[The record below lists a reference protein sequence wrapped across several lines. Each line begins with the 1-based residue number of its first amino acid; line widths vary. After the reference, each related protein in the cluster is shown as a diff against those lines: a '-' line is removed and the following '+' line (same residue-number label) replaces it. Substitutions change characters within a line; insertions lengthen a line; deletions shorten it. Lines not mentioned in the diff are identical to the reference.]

1 MRVVEI
7 SGPISQDQIRTAL
20 PRASVSVEK
29 ALEIVTPL
37 IQDIK
42 TNSLAAVLAQAERFD
57 GVRPEHVRVP
67 QSQLDR
73 ALSEL
78 APDLRAA
85 IQTAIER
92 VRKVSEAAVPKGFD
106 LDLAQGAVVSQ
117 RYVPVDSVGLYVP
130 GGKAVYPSSVVMNAV
145 AAQAAGVP
153 RIAIASPPQKEFGG
167 LPHPAILATAALLG
181 VTEVYAIGGAAA
193 VAAFGYGIKE
203 IDLAPVRMVTGP
215 GNIYV
220 AAAKRALRGL
230 IGIDSEAGPTEI
242 LIIADKSAN
251 PASVAADLISQAEHD
266 ENAAAVLV
274 TDSREL
280 ITAVQRELD
289 IQVANTSNIDRVKV
303 ALAGVQ
309 SALVLVPDL
318 EIAVAVSNEYATEH
332 LEIQTADPQALLP
345 KITNAGAIFLGEYS
359 PVSLGDYLAGSNH
372 VLPTGEQAKFGPG
385 LGVHTF
391 LRPQQIIN
399 YSRSALESVV
409 QQLDTF
415 AIAEGLSA
423 HGDAAKIRFTGG
435 N

>member
-42 TNSLAAVLAQAERFD
+42 INSLAAVLAQAERFD

-193 VAAFGYGIKE
+193 VAAFGYGIRE

-280 ITAVQRELD
+280 IAAVQSELD
-289 IQVANTSNIDRVKV
+289 IQVAKTCNIDRVKV

-409 QQLDTF
+409 NQLDTF

>member
-1 MRVVEI
+1 
-7 SGPISQDQIRTAL
+7 
-20 PRASVSVEK
+20 
-29 ALEIVTPL
+29 
-37 IQDIK
+37 
-42 TNSLAAVLAQAERFD
+42 
-57 GVRPEHVRVP
+57 
-67 QSQLDR
+67 LDK

-78 APDLRAA
+78 DPDLKVA
-85 IQTAIER
+85 IETAITR
-92 VRKVSEAAVPKGFD
+92 VRKVSAAGVPKGFEVE
-106 LDLAQGAVVSQ
+106 LSPGALVSQ

-130 GGKAVYPSSVVMNAV
+130 GGKAVYPSSVIMNAV

-153 RIAIASPPQKEFGG
+153 RIAIASPPQLEFGG
-167 LPHPAILATAALLG
+167 LPHPSILATAALLG

-242 LIIADKSAN
+242 LIIADGLAN

-274 TDSREL
+274 TDSQEL
-280 ITAVQRELD
+280 IEAVQRALEQQL
-289 IQVANTSNIDRVKV
+289 ANAANAERVKA
-303 ALAGVQ
+303 ALSGMQ

-318 EIAVAVSNEYATEH
+318 ETAVALSNEYATEH
-332 LEIQTADPQALLP
+332 LEIQTENSQVVLG
-345 KITNAGAIFLGEYS
+345 KITNAGAIFLGEHS
-359 PVSLGDYLAGSNH
+359 PVSLGDYIAGSNH

-399 YSRSALESVV
+399 YSKSALREVAD
-409 QQLDTF
+409 QLNTF
-415 AIAEGLSA
+415 AVAEGLSA

>member
-7 SGPISQDQIRTAL
+7 SGPITQDQIRTAL
-20 PRASVSVEK
+20 PRASVSIEK
-29 ALEIVTPL
+29 ALETVIPL
-37 IQDIK
+37 IEAVKDR
-42 TNSLAAVLAQAERFD
+42 SLAAVLDQAERFD
-57 GVRPEHVRVP
+57 GVRPAQIRVSP
-67 QSQLDR
+67 DQLAK
-73 ALSEL
+73 ALL
-78 APDLRAA
+78 DLDPKLRVS
-85 IQTAIER
+85 IETAIER
-92 VRKVSEAAVPKGFD
+92 VRKVSQAGVPKDFEVE
-106 LDLAQGAVVSQ
+106 LAQGAIISQ
-117 RYVPVDSVGLYVP
+117 RYLPVDSVGLYVP

-153 RIAIASPPQKEFGG
+153 RIAIASPPQKEFDG

-181 VTEVYAIGGAAA
+181 VSEVYAIGGAAA
-193 VAAFGYGIKE
+193 VAAFTYGINE

-242 LIIADKSAN
+242 LIIADSSAN
-251 PASVAADLISQAEHD
+251 PAFIAADLVSQAEHD

-274 TDSREL
+274 TDSAEL
-280 ITAVQRELD
+280 ISKVQTELD
-289 IQVANTSNIDRVKV
+289 RQVAGTENIERVK
-303 ALAGVQ
+303 ASLSGIQ

-318 EIAVAVSNEYATEH
+318 ETAVAVSNEYATEH
-332 LEIQTADPQALLP
+332 LEIHVREPDALLP
-345 KITNAGAIFLGEYS
+345 RLTNAGAIFLGENS

-399 YSRSALESVV
+399 YSKAALESVAD
-409 QQLDTF
+409 QLDTF

-423 HGDAAKIRFTGG
+423 HGDAAKIRFNGG

>member
-7 SGPISQDQIRTAL
+7 SGPITQDQIRSAL
-20 PRASVSVEK
+20 PRASVSIEK
-29 ALEIVTPL
+29 ALETVIPL
-37 IQDIK
+37 IQAVK
-42 TNSLAAVLAQAERFD
+42 TDSLAAVLDQAERFD
-57 GVRPEHVRVP
+57 GVRPEHIRVP
-67 QSQLDR
+67 QQALDK
-73 ALSEL
+73 ALAEIE
-78 APDLRAA
+78 PGLR
-85 IQTAIER
+85 TAIETAISR
-92 VRKVSEAAVPKGFD
+92 VRKVSEAGVPQDFEVELSK
-106 LDLAQGAVVSQ
+106 GAVVSQ

-167 LPHPAILATAALLG
+167 LPHPSILATAALLG

-242 LIIADKSAN
+242 LIIADSSAN
-251 PASVAADLISQAEHD
+251 PTSVAADLISQAEHD

-274 TDSREL
+274 TDSKEL
-280 ITAVQRELD
+280 ISAVQRELD
-289 IQVANTSNIDRVKV
+289 YQVSSTENLDRVKA

-318 EIAVAVSNEYATEH
+318 ETAVAVSNEYATEH
-332 LEIQTADPQALLP
+332 LEIHTVDPQALLSR
-345 KITNAGAIFLGEYS
+345 ITNAGAIFLGEHS

-399 YSRSALESVV
+399 YSQSALREVAD
-409 QQLDTF
+409 QLDTF

-423 HGDAAKIRFTGG
+423 HGEAAKIRFTGG